1 MLAEVEVAEEGC
13 VHLPFEAGDIQ
24 LVNNH
29 CCFHGRTAY
38 EDDPS
43 SPNGKRSLLRLWLQ
57 LDEPRPLAAGAFELR
72 ARGIRADSDGAAE
85 HRDIT
90 VGQKL

>member
-1 MLAEVEVAEEGC
+1 MIA
-13 VHLPFEAGDIQ
+13 AGPLSFLGI
-24 LVNNH
+24 
-29 CCFHGRTAY
+29 FA
-38 EDDPS
+38 
-43 SPNGKRSLLRLWLQ
+43 SLLWLRGLQ

>member
-1 MLAEVEVAEEGC
+1 MAA
-13 VHLPFEAGDIQ
+13 
-24 LVNNH
+24 
-29 CCFHGRTAY
+29 
-38 EDDPS
+38 
-43 SPNGKRSLLRLWLQ
+43 
-57 LDEPRPLAAGAFELR
+57 LAAGAFELR